1 MTRDIK
7 DKIEIEIVAL
17 QNLDVK
23 ACLFMAYPQKT
34 IGEIVISRFNGESFL
49 FYIEKII
56 ENFSQQFAGSDWQF
70 WFTSCF
76 NPQRQSLEI
85 VSALSNLRTN
95 ISNRQF
101 QVAESFLWA
110 IVNYQITNSFWNEKN
125 TNAIKQTKLK
135 EMFSN
140 LDARKEEYDMRI
152 STLMQKLSKIE
163 EDMSLKAARLD
174 EIEEKE
180 ASLDAILTSAQE
192 INNKYA
198 NVNGEIAAQKESNEK
213 VISDLQQA
221 LREATT
227 LKQTIDED
235 YNNIALL
242 EKKANN
248 TYNNIANKAKESE
261 DLVGK
266 ISDNSLGYSFS
277 VRKDELLKTV
287 RSWKYLLVPL
297 YFILAGGWFFI
308 SYKFIDINVENE
320 FAKILVFTGK
330 LSLSLYIIYFAL
342 REYVKERKLWE
353 EYSFKTAVALT
364 INAYGDQIGQAK
376 HCSDGDEN
384 IHETLDYKRRKETN
398 RQDFIKATVDTLYE
412 VPKYSDKFENNLLKN
427 GISDTANKVKE
438 IVGNIADNS
447 KE

>member
-7 DKIEIEIVAL
+7 DKIEFEIAAL
-17 QNLDVK
+17 RNLNVEE
-23 ACLFMAYPQKT
+23 CLFLAYPQKT
-34 IGEIVISRFNGESFL
+34 IGEIVISRFTGESFL
-49 FYIEKII
+49 FYIEKTI

-85 VSALSNLRTN
+85 VSALSSLRIN
-95 ISNRQF
+95 ISNKQF
-101 QVAESFLWA
+101 QAAESFLWA

-140 LDARKEEYDMRI
+140 LDARKEEYDTHI
-152 STLMQKLSKIE
+152 SNLMQELSQLEK
-163 EDMSLKAARLD
+163 DMSLKATRLD

-180 ASLDAILTSAQE
+180 ASLDAILESAQE

-198 NVNGEIAAQKESNEK
+198 NVNGEITALKESNEK
-213 VISDLQQA
+213 VISDLQEA
-221 LREATT
+221 LREAIT
-227 LKQTIDED
+227 LKQTIDKD
-235 YNNIALL
+235 CKNIALL
-242 EKKANN
+242 KEKANSS
-248 TYNNIANKAKESE
+248 YSNIANKAKDSE

-266 ISDNSLGYSFS
+266 ISDNSLGFSFS
-277 VRKDELLKTV
+277 VRKNELLSSV
-287 RSWKYLLVPL
+287 RSWKYLLIPL

-308 SYKFIDINVENE
+308 SYNYININVENE

-364 INAYGDQIGQAK
+364 VNAYGDQIGQAK
-376 HCSDGDEN
+376 HCSCEDED
-384 IHETLDYKRRKETN
+384 IHETLDYKRGKETN
-398 RQDFIKATVDTLYE
+398 RQAFIKATVNTLYE
-412 VPKYSDKFENNLLKN
+412 IPKYSDKFENDLLQN
-427 GISDTANKVKE
+427 RISDTANKVKE
-438 IVGNIADNS
+438 IAENIAGGS